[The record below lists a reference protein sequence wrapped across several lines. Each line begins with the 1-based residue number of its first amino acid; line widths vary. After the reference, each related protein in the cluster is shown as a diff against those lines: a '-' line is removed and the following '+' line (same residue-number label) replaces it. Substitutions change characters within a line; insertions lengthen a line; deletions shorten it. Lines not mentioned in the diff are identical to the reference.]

1 MFAVWSWG
9 GEWKGKTCLADVA
22 PVGDFGVVGCE
33 EVDGFIFVLGGDV
46 LERFR
51 DGFGVCGGEV
61 W

>member
-1 MFAVWSWG
+1 
-9 GEWKGKTCLADVA
+9 
-22 PVGDFGVVGCE
+22 VGDFGVVGCE